1 METKTVAQG
10 RDGCTVTAA
19 SEVVFPIRK
28 DYYHVRNDSENTVY
42 ASVFSAELDPAE
54 DGVYA
59 VPAGGN
65 IAIKSHGSD
74 RVYVSGGVT
83 VIGTGSAIS
92 PFKLAQRGGDITA
105 AGNPV
110 QIDGLQG
117 GVPFSEMA
125 VSGKNLIGI
134 AQAKTIIG
142 DSTSG
147 YSVINNA
154 ISRTIIQKLQ
164 PNTTYHIKKYD
175 SGNRFRIVMFD
186 NEPTNAAD
194 ITAKQLIFNSDGS
207 ISDYTLST
215 GDNHLWMALVTHF
228 ATSGEAIEPIVQLE
242 YGDTATA
249 YEPPITGQNI
259 TLWACKKNLI
269 PYPYSRASGT
279 YNGIELIVHDDG
291 RFDMSGTA
299 TASFAILVFAGSSN
313 PIYLSGG
320 QTYTISC
327 NTPYDFSK
335 FNLSARI
342 YHTDGSYTPII
353 KFPTT
358 FVAQEG
364 EYLTCALWIESDVS
378 VSAKNVELQLE
389 YGDTATDYEP
399 YSGATY
405 TITPDSNPYVI
416 PNDIRQQDGL
426 NNISVSAGTLSVT
439 GVRKNAAI
447 KRIWNEI
454 DEIKTAIIVSNGETE

>member
-1 METKTVAQG
+1 MSTTADLLNKLVSQKNTLADNLVEKGVEATHDETLKTLVPKVLDIIQG
-10 RDGCTVTAA
+10 
-19 SEVVFPIRK
+19 
-28 DYYHVRNDSENTVY
+28 N
-42 ASVFSAELDPAE
+42 
-54 DGVYA
+54 
-59 VPAGGN
+59 
-65 IAIKSHGSD
+65 
-74 RVYVSGGVT
+74 
-83 VIGTGSAIS
+83 
-92 PFKLAQRGGDITA
+92 DITA
-105 AGNPV
+105 KGNPV

-125 VSGKNLIGI
+125 VSGKNLYYGNL
-134 AQAKTIIG
+134 IIG
-142 DSTSG
+142 MVQVGTG
-147 YSVINNA
+147 
-154 ISRTIIQKLQ
+154 TM
-164 PNTTYHIKKYD
+164 T
-175 SGNRFRIVMFD
+175 G
-186 NEPTNAAD
+186 
-194 ITAKQLIFNSDGS
+194 GS
-207 ISDYTLST
+207 QYLST
-215 GDNHLWMALVTHF
+215 PNYISVNGDCTYSLSNFENKQFDAVVYYDFNKSYISATPLNRVEPLISHF
-228 ATSGEAIEPIVQLE
+228 ATPQNCKYIRWRYCFDNAASIDMLTNIQLE
-242 YGDTATA
+242 LGDTPTE
-249 YEPPITGQNI
+249 YEPPITGRELTVNVSG
-259 TLWACKKNLI
+259 KNLI
-269 PYPYSRASGT
+269 PYPYNRASGT

-335 FNLSARI
+335 FNISAKI
-342 YHTDGSYTPII
+342 YHTDGSYTSII

-364 EYLTCALWIESDVS
+364 EYLHCTLWIESDVS

-405 TITPDSNPYVI
+405 TITPDSNPYTV

-426 NNISVSAGTLSVT
+426 NTISVSAGTLSVT

-447 KRIWNEI
+447 KRIWDEI
-454 DEIKTAIIVSNGETE
+454 DEIKTAIIVSNGET